1 MRRGAQ
7 DAGGGLWQALRPV
20 VSTHVVLPSRLQ
32 EAEKRHQAL
41 QQELAALREELR
53 ARGPAGE

>member
-1 MRRGAQ
+1 MA
-7 DAGGGLWQALRPV
+7 
-20 VSTHVVLPSRLQ
+20 STHAVLPSRLQ

-53 ARGPAGE
+53 VRGPPGE